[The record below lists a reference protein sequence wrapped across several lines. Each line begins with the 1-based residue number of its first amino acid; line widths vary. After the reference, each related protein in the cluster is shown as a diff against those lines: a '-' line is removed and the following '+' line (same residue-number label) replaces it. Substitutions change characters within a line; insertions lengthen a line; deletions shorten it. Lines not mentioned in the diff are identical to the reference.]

1 MLESR
6 QLTKRFGKK
15 TALDSVTLPLEAGH
29 VYAML
34 GPNGSGKTTWMK
46 LAASLLK
53 PDAGEMLFRGRPVGI
68 DSRRYVA
75 YMSTE
80 PFFYRWMTA
89 RDVGL
94 FFRRFYEDFEPEA
107 YAGLL
112 ARFELEERMRVS
124 ELSSGMMA
132 KLKVAATLARSADV
146 WLLDE
151 PFNGIDL
158 IARDDIADAILE
170 RLEADRLIVLS
181 SHLVEELA
189 SVCDRAVFMRDSHLL
204 AVTDMRAS
212 SRGMTEIYREIYR
225 PERRARA

>member
-1 MLESR
+1 MLESK

-15 TALDSVTLPLEAGH
+15 TALDSVTLTLEAGH

-53 PDAGEMLFRGRPVGI
+53 PDGGEILFRGRRVGI
-68 DSRRYVA
+68 ESRRHVA

-94 FFRRFYEDFEPEA
+94 FFRRFYRDFDPA
-107 YAGLL
+107 LYAGLL
-112 ARFELEERMRVS
+112 ERFELEEGMHTS
-124 ELSSGMMA
+124 EMSSGMMA
-132 KLKVAATLARSADV
+132 KLKVAATLARNADV
-146 WLLDE
+146 WMLDE

-170 RLEADRLIVLS
+170 RLTPEKLILLS

-189 SVCDRAVFMRDSHLL
+189 ACCDRAVFMRDSRLL
-204 AVTDMRAS
+204 AVTDMRAVDRS
-212 SRGMTEIYREIYR
+212 MAEIYREVYHV
-225 PERRARA
+225 RRSEA